1 MRRMRTAAGG
11 ISCVLYIA
19 AFAVTL
25 PAASG
30 QGSLP
35 TNGVNGFS
43 LHPPYFNLAEGT
55 KITAT
60 ATCGEDE
67 NGKPIA
73 DLYCKLVGGP
83 VSGDPSQTIQGQ
95 YCDICSAGDS
105 NRAHPITNAI
115 DGTERWWQS
124 PPLSRSLDYNEVNVT
139 LDLGQLFHVAYVLIK
154 FANSPRP
161 DLWVLER
168 SVDFGLTYQPWQFF
182 ASSKRDCIEKFG
194 QRTVERIIKDS
205 DVICTTEYSR
215 IVPLENGEIVVSLV
229 NGRPGAM
236 NFSYS
241 PDLRDFTKATSIRL
255 RFLRTNTLLGHLMG
269 KALRDPTVTRRYYY
283 SIKDIS
289 IGGRCVCNGHAE
301 ACDAKDPTD
310 PYRLVCDC
318 QHNTC
323 GGSCERCCPGFN
335 QLPWKPATTD
345 SANECEPC
353 NCNNHAFDCYY
364 DPEVEKR
371 RASMNLQG
379 EFLGGGVCIDCQH
392 HTTGVNCEQC
402 EKGFYRSPDHP
413 VTSSFACAACAC
425 DSKFT
430 DGTCEDLTGR
440 CYCKPNY
447 TGENCDSCAEGY
459 MDFPACYP
467 VPTYHNVDNGELLPA
482 GSIINCECNAAG
494 TEGNSCRPNPTS
506 RTCICKPNFE
516 GVHCDQCVPR
526 HFGLNCQPCKCTG
539 PGVLN
544 GGCNPE
550 TGECY
555 CRSGF
560 EGYLCDRCAPRY
572 FHYPLCQ
579 LCGCS
584 IVGSMPE
591 GCDLSGRCIC
601 KPGFDGP
608 RCEQCKSGFH
618 AFPNCQACQCDPRG
632 SADINCSPSGQCQ
645 CLPNFAGA
653 ACDRCAS
660 GYYGYPSCTPCH
672 CSVEGSRQSSCDQET
687 GRCICLPNVAGQH
700 CDICI
705 QGAYNFPNCQ
715 VGSCNPAG
723 SIQNEIAPSIGSCDC
738 RPYVEGA
745 ACDRCK
751 PLYWNLTPDNPYGC
765 TNCHCSTDG
774 TISGVAECSQGNGQ
788 CFCKP
793 NVCSRSCSMCK
804 EGYYN
809 LQSTNYFGC
818 QGCSCDIGGS
828 IGLTCD
834 ERSGRCQCRQN
845 VEGRRCN
852 QPKKDYYFPDLHH
865 LKFEIEDG
873 TMLDGRPV
881 RFGHNPL
888 EFESFSWRGYAQMSP
903 IQPRL
908 VVPITVSSPDLFH
921 IVFRYV
927 NRGASAG
934 KGRVSVLE
942 EGKHV
947 LCRNCS
953 EQSKQIIFAPSSEPT
968 FVTVPQ
974 NSFVEPFVL
983 NPGSWSVIIEAEGIL
998 LDFLVLLPSAYYEAP
1013 ILQLKVTE
1021 ACLHKPVSGEASQH
1035 CLLYKYLS
1043 LDSFPSAS
1051 GTDGTCRFDNHLPRP
1066 CQQGVLTDRHPPM
1079 AICSGNDINV
1089 QLRIPVSR
1097 PGGYVL
1103 VLEYTSE
1110 EENSQTLMVSIN
1122 TLGTHI
1128 QQESII
1134 VAPCRYSFLCRS
1146 VAIDTKHRVSVFE
1159 LATEAV
1165 IQLTAD
1171 KANFFLHKVFLI
1183 PHNHFAMEYVKPR
1196 MHCISTH
1203 GTFSP
1208 DSGACIPSRFQKP
1221 SQSIIL
1227 KEGQTSSVPN
1237 TVPVDHGS
1245 VFNPVQV
1252 LEWPQPANSRPFTAV
1267 DSTDLIWLHSS
1278 QNTVAFTSRVQ
1289 NLGRY
1294 AVILHFF
1301 QPYHPTFP
1309 VEVFLNGG
1317 RIWQGYANATFCPHG
1332 YGCRS
1337 LLIAEN
1343 QVILDVT
1350 DHAIY
1355 ITVHVPEGKTL
1366 WLDYILVVP
1375 EESYSSNYLDEE
1387 PLDKS
1392 YDFINLC
1399 GVNSFYINPA
1409 TVTPF
1414 CKNSAISLSAFY
1426 NNGARPCACHEAGAV
1441 SPTCEAFG
1449 GQCSCRPNV
1458 IGRDCSR
1465 CATGY
1470 WGFPNCRPCQCGT
1483 RLCDEVTGQCIC
1495 PPRTLKP
1502 DCTVCEPQTFGCH
1515 PLVGCEEC
1523 NCSSSGITAF
1533 TGNSCDI
1540 ESGQCRCK
1548 INIIGRQCDRCSSG
1562 FYGYPNCRRCQCNEA
1577 GTEADSCDP
1586 VTGQCHCKENVEGL
1600 RCDQC
1605 KAGTFHL
1612 DTTNPKGCTSCFCF
1626 GATDRCRSSDKFRTQ
1641 LMDMNGWVLL
1651 NGERQEIP
1659 VSVNFD
1665 QNLVEADLR
1674 DVPDVSQELHWSAP
1688 QSYLGDKVSSYG
1700 GFLSYRLL
1708 SQSMSARGDSA
1719 APLPEASRPDVILKG
1734 NQMTL
1739 VYLDKN
1745 YAASGDPHEG
1755 RVLLV
1760 EGNFRHAQTRNPVS
1774 REELMMVLVSLE
1786 MLQIRALHSQSSL
1799 AVSLVEVVL
1808 EGATDTFGGKAVS
1821 NVEICMCPANYR
1833 GDSCQEC
1840 APGYYRDT
1848 KGLFLGKCVPCHCNS
1863 HSDQC
1868 LHGSGICINC
1878 QHNTEGDHCERC
1890 KSGFLGNS
1898 TGGHA
1903 PSCLGCPCPLQ
1914 VSSNNFAVRCI
1925 ERVSSMQC
1933 LCMPGYAGP
1942 KCERCAPGF
1951 YGNPMVIGS
1960 SCQPCHCNGN
1970 TDSNMLFSECDSL
1983 TGVCTG
1989 CMHNSAGQHCEICAP
2004 GYFGDAIVAK
2014 NCTKCDCS
2022 PCGTAACDPRTGMC
2036 HCKPGVTGL
2045 RCDRC
2050 QDGFYG
2056 YDSCTGCNHCDCS
2069 AAAAI
2074 TQQCHPVDGHCTC
2087 QPGVNGPQCLQCAPD
2102 FWGYSPNGCNKCHCN
2117 GGSCNPRSGECT
2129 CQNGLTGRQ
2138 CDTCI
2143 QDYHIPVLNGVG
2155 SLACQPCDNCVLV
2168 LLEDLNRLSALFPD
2182 VQEQLSN
2189 LNASSAAWGRL
2200 HNLSKTIKNVSN
2212 EVYDYKDLVDAQ
2224 RKKTDDLENEGM
2236 NLDQDLDALMEK
2248 ATMTKRKAS
2257 TLEGNVA
2264 ATHKQAEDLI
2274 RHIGIILKNVEGII
2288 AQLNKS
2294 SSNESSSDTT
2304 EEMRQKLTEAE
2315 KMLREMR
2322 ERTCFIQKRTA
2333 NVELE
2338 MAKELIKKVRN
2349 EMANRWEEN
2358 NKQIDDIMDE
2368 LTNYNAKL
2376 MDLRDAINEAI
2387 NKTAQ
2392 AEELNNLNEN
2402 MLDESQKKM
2411 KDLQQKTAEVK
2422 DLLRM
2427 AEDAL
2432 SQVADL
2438 LQMLM
2443 DLQEEFEKMSAHLD
2457 GAKQPLEEKKQKFA
2471 PASSKIP
2478 LVEEAERHA
2487 EMLYQLSKNL
2497 TNVIQDTN
2505 QDGFIQRAINASNAY
2520 SSIIE
2525 AVRNAEKA
2533 AEKADEAASDAL
2545 QNVKKDNLRD
2555 QADLLKNKSY
2565 ALAEEA
2571 KNVQMDFEN
2580 EIIPRL
2586 QDLENKLKNAKNKTE
2601 VLSKDLK
2608 DAQEKLNIDTGDTT
2622 KKIQNAKTAAEDATT
2637 KVINIENKL
2646 NKMKESLDEWKKQYG
2661 NSSTIN
2667 EEFQKAFQEAN
2678 ESVSSLE
2685 DAVPLLIKKLEQLQ
2699 SRSTQMPNIS
2709 ENILRIRQ
2717 LISQARNAASK
2728 VKVPMKFNGTAGVQ
2742 VRNPSN
2748 LQDLVAYTSLRFFI
2762 TLPEAKRK
2770 RQAEP
2775 DKQFIFYLGNKDAT
2789 KEFLGMTIEGGHLKW
2804 LYNVGGKTASLQM
2817 DDTISTGTFD
2827 TVKIERILQYG
2838 KMSITVDK
2846 GTAMVTKGDVIAQG
2860 DVGLLNLTASE
2871 AVFYV
2876 GGYPETFTPPPELQY
2891 PNFKGCIELD
2901 TLNEEV
2907 ISLYNFEKTF
2917 QLDTSKDRPCGR
2929 TKSQS
2934 EPWINDGAYFD
2945 GSGYAEVEIQSALI
2959 MTSRFEQEVKILSY
2973 NGILFFFEGKE
2984 CFICIAVKDGNLK
2997 FYYDFDKEFKE
3008 AEPVKTDIPT
3018 DISDAKSRGIQVIIR
3033 IQSSKTKIYVRMER
3047 MVIFNVDYDGPAL
3060 EFSQVYYLGGVP
3072 KEKLPQSLKVLYPEG
3087 GSVKGCFRSIKALD
3101 IYKDLKRM
3109 NTTGVSFGCS
3119 SDLLLAR
3126 TAKFNGDG
3134 YLDLSL
3140 DNVPSLVNDFYAGFG
3155 FRTSQS
3161 NGLMF
3166 SYNTADG
3173 NCQIYLENGKLVLKS
3188 ANGDLT
3194 TRTPYADDNSH
3205 YVTLYSNINGVR
3217 LYVDGK
3223 LEKNSRKLTN
3233 RKRRQHR
3240 EVTTGHIYIGG
3251 VPESFTVAN
3260 MTGCIS
3266 NFFVKREK
3274 DEQMVVDFLQ
3284 SKLMNVALSCPAS
3297 RQPQLM
3303 QALSKRNRGGQPNL
3317 KGEVTP
3323 LWQPSVEPTCNSRL
3337 PKSINGAFQFSSSVT
3352 SRLEFDGIPDSFQER
3367 SHFSMD
3373 VRLNSTNGLLF
3384 YVSDD
3389 EEDSAMALYVSN
3401 SRFVLF
3407 IDIAGKKLKIRSREK
3422 YSDGH
3427 WHTVFFS
3434 REKSKLQLVIDG
3446 LNSQSGTLPGAISLL
3461 VSSPFYVGGVPAGK
3475 CKKHAKE
3482 ISVNGFVGCIKNV
3495 KLDRKPLGAPAR
3507 TFGVVH
3513 CFESSLESGVYFAAE
3528 GGHLTLGNSF
3538 MISQDFEMMLEVR
3551 PLAQTGLLF
3560 HIGRE
3565 GHHLTLYTQNGKVT
3579 VEVDNG
3585 AGRFSVSL
3593 MPKQSLCNGHW
3604 HHIAV
3609 IKRQNVIQIDMD
3621 TEGNHAVGPKGS
3633 RFSNLK
3639 EMAYLGGVPDT
3650 VQVPGLSSPL
3660 PPFHG
3665 CIRNVA
3671 INRVVADLSRTGSL
3685 HGAVGVSGCPVMEI

>member
-1 MRRMRTAAGG
+1 M
-11 ISCVLYIA
+11 
-19 AFAVTL
+19 
-25 PAASG
+25 
-30 QGSLP
+30 
-35 TNGVNGFS
+35 
-43 LHPPYFNLAEGT
+43 
-55 KITAT
+55 
-60 ATCGEDE
+60 
-67 NGKPIA
+67 
-73 DLYCKLVGGP
+73 
-83 VSGDPSQTIQGQ
+83 VS
-95 YCDICSAGDS
+95 
-105 NRAHPITNAI
+105 
-115 DGTERWWQS
+115 
-124 PPLSRSLDYNEVNVT
+124 
-139 LDLGQLFHVAYVLIK
+139 VA
-154 FANSPRP
+154 
-161 DLWVLER
+161 
-168 SVDFGLTYQPWQFF
+168 
-182 ASSKRDCIEKFG
+182 SKRDCIEKFG

-353 NCNNHAFDCYY
+353 
-364 DPEVEKR
+364 
-371 RASMNLQG
+371 
-379 EFLGGGVCIDCQH
+379 
-392 HTTGVNCEQC
+392 
-402 EKGFYRSPDHP
+402 
-413 VTSSFACAACAC
+413 AC

-482 GSIINCECNAAG
+482 GSII
-494 TEGNSCRPNPTS
+494 T
-506 RTCICKPNFE
+506 
-516 GVHCDQCVPR
+516 
-526 HFGLNCQPCKCTG
+526 CKCTG

-618 AFPNCQACQCDPRG
+618 AFPNCQGEPFILLVNLLQ
-632 SADINCSPSGQCQ
+632 
-645 CLPNFAGA
+645 
-653 ACDRCAS
+653 
-660 GYYGYPSCTPCH
+660 
-672 CSVEGSRQSSCDQET
+672 
-687 GRCICLPNVAGQH
+687 
-700 CDICI
+700 
-705 QGAYNFPNCQ
+705 
-715 VGSCNPAG
+715 
-723 SIQNEIAPSIGSCDC
+723 GSCDC

-903 IQPRL
+903 IQNKVRVAVHVKEAEL
-908 VVPITVSSPDLFH
+908 YLFH
-921 IVFRYV
+921 FILRYV
-927 NRGASAG
+927 NSGTAVSYG
-934 KGRVSVLE
+934 KITAFQAKRKG
-942 EGKHV
+942 
-947 LCRNCS
+947 S

-998 LDFLVLLPSAYYEAP
+998 L
-1013 ILQLKVTE
+1013 
-1021 ACLHKPVSGEASQH
+1021 
-1035 CLLYKYLS
+1035 
-1043 LDSFPSAS
+1043 
-1051 GTDGTCRFDNHLPRP
+1051 
-1066 CQQGVLTDRHPPM
+1066 
-1079 AICSGNDINV
+1079 INV

-1833 GDSCQEC
+1833 GDSCQDIIGT
-1840 APGYYRDT
+1840 PRGF
-1848 KGLFLGKCVPCHCNS
+1848 FLENVFHVTAIVTQISAFMGQAYV
-1863 HSDQC
+1863 
-1868 LHGSGICINC
+1868 
-1878 QHNTEGDHCERC
+1878 
-1890 KSGFLGNS
+1890 F
-1898 TGGHA
+1898 
-1903 PSCLGCPCPLQ
+1903 
-1914 VSSNNFAVRCI
+1914 FAVRCI

-2775 DKQFIFYLGNKDAT
+2775 DKQFIFYLGNKD
-2789 KEFLGMTIEGGHLKW
+2789 
-2804 LYNVGGKTASLQM
+2804 
-2817 DDTISTGTFD
+2817 
-2827 TVKIERILQYG
+2827 YG

-2973 NGILFFFEGKE
+2973 NGILFFFEGK
-2984 CFICIAVKDGNLK
+2984 
-2997 FYYDFDKEFKE
+2997 
-3008 AEPVKTDIPT
+3008 
-3018 DISDAKSRGIQVIIR
+3018 IQVIIR

-3639 EMAYLGGVPDT
+3639 EMAYLGGVPVILGQDWSKRISGKPFT
-3650 VQVPGLSSPL
+3650 RSGASLDLVMRGKGTL
-3660 PPFHG
+3660 PRLHAVHKGRPYG
-3665 CIRNVA
+3665 RWCLG
-3671 INRVVADLSRTGSL
+3671 DLSVATDLDPEDSAEKGLARNSPGPRPQDPLAPGPSISVHAASFKREQWNDDSLRFARNAIVLPNSSTADGSTPGTL
-3685 HGAVGVSGCPVMEI
+3685 LCP